1 MPYSTIVNQAASTV
15 LIKPGGGHLYNVI
28 CVAAGTAYAFICK
41 DGPDDSAGNYRT
53 MFGGTP
59 IVLTTGQNL
68 FDSGGPMPFTNGL
81 SLTVS
86 GTPGEYDVIWV

>member
-1 MPYSTIVNQAASTV
+1 MPYSTVVNAAASTV
-15 LIKPGGGHLYNVI
+15 IVKAGAGQLYNVI
-28 CVAAGTAYAFICK
+28 CVAAGTSYAFICK
-41 DGPDDSAGNYRT
+41 DGPDPFGNYRT

-59 IVLTTGQNL
+59 IVLTAGQNL

-86 GTPGEYDVIWV
+86 GTPGEYDVIWA